1 MSFSLANLQKI
12 FTWLA
17 IASLCFVSISSH
29 AQSSRSLTSGDELWT
44 GTYDQMLER
53 GLIRVA
59 VPYDRT
65 IYINDKGTPRGLAV
79 DMARVY
85 ESWANAKNAGQ
96 GKNKVVVKLIPVARA
111 DLFTALSSGKADI
124 VIGNL
129 GVHQSLPN
137 SNEFLLNHAFRF
149 NREVLISGPSS
160 INVANIQDLSGQ
172 TVYGGPNINFDATL
186 QPLNKDLK
194 KAGKSPVNLVSPLG
208 VLDDEDLLEIVDAGL
223 IPFVIVADW
232 KAKLWQ
238 PVYKQ
243 LEIHND
249 IYADDLGWVG
259 SAVRASNADLN
270 AELSEFYRTD
280 IFNKALDAF
289 HEQEYKDHAKGLKDP
304 VEKSAWARFES
315 MRLLFDKYGTEYK
328 IDPLF
333 IASLGFQETLLNQN
347 LVSKVGAVGVMQLM
361 PTTGNA
367 LGVGDIHLLEPNIH
381 AGADYMN
388 ELITKYFPNINFTG
402 NNRAIFAV
410 ASYNIG
416 PNNVAKARDLAKQQ
430 GFDPDQWFGNVEF
443 AAAEHMGYEPMV
455 YVRNVYKYFISYEL
469 KLKKIQSIQP

>member
-1 MSFSLANLQKI
+1 
-12 FTWLA
+12 
-17 IASLCFVSISSH
+17 
-29 AQSSRSLTSGDELWT
+29 
-44 GTYDQMLER
+44 
-53 GLIRVA
+53 
-59 VPYDRT
+59 
-65 IYINDKGTPRGLAV
+65 
-79 DMARVY
+79 
-85 ESWANAKNAGQ
+85 
-96 GKNKVVVKLIPVARA
+96 
-111 DLFTALSSGKADI
+111 
-124 VIGNL
+124 
-129 GVHQSLPN
+129 
-137 SNEFLLNHAFRF
+137 
-149 NREVLISGPSS
+149 
-160 INVANIQDLSGQ
+160 
-172 TVYGGPNINFDATL
+172 
-186 QPLNKDLK
+186 
-194 KAGKSPVNLVSPLG
+194 
-208 VLDDEDLLEIVDAGL
+208 
-223 IPFVIVADW
+223 
-232 KAKLWQ
+232 
-238 PVYKQ
+238 
-243 LEIHND
+243 
-249 IYADDLGWVG
+249 LGWVG

-270 AELSEFYRTD
+270 TELSEFYRTD

-304 VEKSAWARFES
+304 VENSAWARFES

-347 LVSKVGAVGVMQLM
+347 AVSAVGAVGVMQLM
-361 PTTGNA
+361 PTTGNS

-388 ELITKYFPNINFTG
+388 QLITKYFPNINFAG

-443 AAAEHMGYEPMV
+443 AAAEHMGYEPMI